1 MEYSFRL
8 GFRASNNEAEYEVLL
23 VGLRAA
29 LSLGVA
35 DLEVYL
41 DSRLVVSQVEGSFE
55 AKDSRMINHLKLVKQ
70 MVSKFQKMKLVQI
83 T

>member
-1 MEYSFRL
+1 L
-8 GFRASNNEAEYEVLL
+8 GFRASNNEVEYEALL
-23 VGLRAA
+23 VGLRAT
-29 LSLGVA
+29 LSLGMA

-41 DSRLVVSQVEGSFE
+41 DFRLVVSQVEGSFG
-55 AKDSRMINHLKLVKQ
+55 AKDSQMIDHLKLVKQ

>member
-1 MEYSFRL
+1 MKMEYSFRL

-55 AKDSRMINHLKLVKQ
+55 AKDS
-70 MVSKFQKMKLVQI
+70 
-83 T
+83 